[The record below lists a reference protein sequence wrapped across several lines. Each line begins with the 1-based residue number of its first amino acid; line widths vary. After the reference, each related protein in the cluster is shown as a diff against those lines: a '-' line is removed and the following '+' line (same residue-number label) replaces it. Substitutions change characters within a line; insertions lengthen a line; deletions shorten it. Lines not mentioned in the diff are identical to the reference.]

1 MARRRRNRLTTPNNF
16 EWADMVAARKTLEL
30 SAPQLGR
37 ALGFKGG
44 DKSLA
49 VQISRYESNARP
61 VPGRVAR
68 LVVMFLRFGVP
79 DDF

>member
-1 MARRRRNRLTTPNNF
+1 MTTPNNF